1 MGFES
6 WASMAMLGLI
16 LSVLVALYTR
26 CGKPGVY
33 SAIGRSLRR
42 SVELARI
49 GMPRKIASSDRRCER
64 KRLMWNSY
72 SARWKFFRPCCL
84 WRKASVTEE

>member
-16 LSVLVALYTR
+16 LSVLLR
-26 CGKPGVY
+26 CMRDAAKPGGY
-33 SAIGRSLRR
+33 SAIGMSRRR
-42 SVELARI
+42 SVKRARI
-49 GMPRKIASSDRRCER
+49 GMPRKIASSNRRCER

-72 SARWKFFRPCCL
+72 SAR
-84 WRKASVTEE
+84 